1 MSTYQTYIQ
10 SCDIVGERRIVQSV
24 MDHTSKINQF
34 ALDYRQRCEHVE
46 ALREQN
52 AIIKQQL
59 DQLVSQNNAR
69 RQQLTLQLDESEY
82 ELEKTKEEY
91 EKVSGELQKY
101 RELIEQLE
109 LNNDYL
115 KEQYT
120 DNEMLTS
127 ESKQRIEL
135 MKQRVQRAEADIAAV
150 EEEISHIH
158 SNFGNSKSLNFA
170 INRNLTSFEDLS
182 RDVDRLRQENQL
194 LLDKLATA
202 EQSKHSLQQQSQ
214 TTRTDHIDRQEDR
227 LATVLGMRDELD
239 DLKHVSA
246 SQEKM
251 IDSIQIDLETLREE
265 NAYLVERVRKRNV
278 EI

>member
-24 MDHTSKINQF
+24 MDHTNKINQF
-34 ALDYRQRCEHVE
+34 AIDYRQRCEQVE

-52 AIIKQQL
+52 AILKQQL

-82 ELEKTKEEY
+82 ELEKAKEEFD
-91 EKVSGELQKY
+91 KVTGELHKY

-120 DNEMLTS
+120 DNEMITS
-127 ESKQRIEL
+127 ESTQRIEL
-135 MKQRVQRAEADIAAV
+135 MKQRLHRADADIAAV
-150 EEEISHIH
+150 EDEIQHIH
-158 SNFGNSKSLNFA
+158 SNYGNSKSLNFA

-182 RDVDRLRQENQL
+182 KDVDRLRQENQL
-194 LLDKLATA
+194 LTDKLTAA
-202 EQSKHSLQQQSQ
+202 EQSKSSILRLTQ
-214 TTRTDHIDRQEDR
+214 TKRSEHVDRQEDK

-239 DLKHVSA
+239 DLKQVST

-265 NAYLVERVRKRNV
+265 NAYLVERVRKRNMD
-278 EI
+278 I